1 MLRLVVA
8 HDNDVK
14 THSPEEVL
22 RAWLH

>member
-14 THSPEEVL
+14 THPPEGVL
-22 RAWLH
+22 RARLH

>member
-1 MLRLVVA
+1 MLSLVVA